1 MRADFFK
8 KLIFGRDLGF
18 KPLAK
23 GLAKSVL
30 LAVIGSAIVMY
41 FYQDSLIFRARGMP
55 DLAKAD
61 LPGAQD
67 IKIPTSD
74 GLELLAWY
82 KPPEQNLPVILYLHG
97 NGGNI
102 GMRAPIAKKFLDEDF
117 GVLLLEYRGYG
128 GNAGK
133 PSAAGLV
140 LDAKAGYDFL
150 RKESGM
156 NAPIV
161 VYGESLG
168 AAVAI
173 QMLDEFPDARVASL
187 ALYAPFTKLSDVVAW
202 VYPNLPLRHLLRH
215 EFDSIGRIA
224 NIHVPLLV
232 LHGEGDNFVPAYM
245 GKEIFAKA
253 NEPKSLWLHPSA
265 NHHALWRNGAIEKTV
280 EFFLKT
286 AGGKSGDGF

>member
-1 MRADFFK
+1 M
-8 KLIFGRDLGF
+8 FGRDLGF

-30 LAVIGSAIVMY
+30 LAVIGSAIALY
-41 FYQDSLIFRARGMP
+41 FYQDALIFRARGMP
-55 DLAKAD
+55 DLTKVA
-61 LPGAQD
+61 LSGVQE

-82 KPPEQNLPVILYLHG
+82 KPPKQNLPVILYLHG

-102 GMRAPIAKKFLDEDF
+102 GMRAPIARKFLDEGF

-128 GNAGK
+128 GNDGT
-133 PSAAGLV
+133 PSADGLV

-150 RKESGM
+150 RKELGK
-156 NAPIV
+156 NALV
-161 VYGESLG
+161 SVYGESLG

-173 QMLDEFPDARVASL
+173 QMLDEFPDAGVASL

-245 GKEIFAKA
+245 GKEIFAMA
-253 NEPKSLWLHPSA
+253 NEPKLLWLHPSA
-265 NHHALWRNGAIEKTV
+265 NHYALWQSGAIEKAV

-286 AGGKSGDGF
+286 AGRKIGDRL